1 VPSASRQIPRIAVLG
16 ACAALL
22 GGTVAGCSTTQEKA
36 EKQQAESKRIL
47 DARAKRQQ
55 AKQDENSKPGKN
67 EKGSEKQ

>member
-1 VPSASRQIPRIAVLG
+1 VPSASHQIPRLAVLG

-22 GGTVAGCSTTQEKA
+22 GGVATGCSTTQEKA
-36 EKQQAESKRIL
+36 ERQQAESKRIL

-55 AKQDENSKPGKN
+55 AKKDEKSKPGKN

>member
-22 GGTVAGCSTTQEKA
+22 GGVAAGCSTTQEKA
-36 EKQQAESKRIL
+36 ERQQAESKRIL

-55 AKQDENSKPGKN
+55 AKQSEKSKPGK